1 MKALIP
7 FKILLFTFSLF
18 SVPLWAM
25 DDEDSKEE
33 QIEETKNEPA
43 EDECNAEEGFNE
55 IEPSELGLVNLP
67 NEILIDIF
75 QRLPVQDLANLRL
88 VNSQLNRLI
97 QDECLLGVLPEC
109 PEDMLSQVGFPSEI
123 LSYGIIENFIQLL
136 KLAFKKATEI
146 NLRLNDQRYDY
157 GNRPLHVAAE
167 NGRVEAILAL
177 LAGGANI
184 EGVNNN
190 GETPLHV
197 AARWGRVEAILALL
211 ARGAT
216 IEAVDSYSNRPLHF
230 AAANGR
236 VEAIRT
242 LLARGANI
250 EAVNGGGRTPLFS
263 AAANGRVEAI
273 RALLEWEA
281 NIEASNNQ
289 GYTPLHIA
297 AANGRVEAIRELLGR
312 GANIEAVDRCSNTP
326 LHVAARRGS
335 VEAIRAL
342 LEGGANIE
350 AINNYGDTP
359 LQGANIEGVNNYRY
373 ASLMQ
378 GALVLIVLSTLYS
391 TFFS

>member
-55 IEPSELGLVNLP
+55 IEPSELGLVILP

-167 NGRVEAILAL
+167 N
-177 LAGGANI
+177 
-184 EGVNNN
+184 
-190 GETPLHV
+190 
-197 AARWGRVEAILALL
+197 GRVEAILALL

-312 GANIEAVDRCSNTP
+312 GANIEAVDRYSNTP